1 MKTASTVAR
10 RTLDDLQSP
19 PTGVSAPGTGVS
31 APGIETPVVLPVG
44 ALGARA
50 ADTPWPASSG
60 SSDMSPLIPRR
71 LLALLVAFI
80 ALLAPAVAP
89 SAQAASKPTIVLVH
103 GAFADASGWNGEIAR
118 LERHGYHV
126 VAPANPLRGVSADA
140 AYLRA
145 FLATIKGPIVL
156 VGHSYGGFVI
166 TNAATGNPNVKALVY
181 VAGYSPDTGDSVQ
194 SLGTLGNDGRIGP
207 ATLDLRPYPAPEGSP
222 PLEGY
227 IKLGVFRDIFAA
239 DLPRRQARAMART
252 QRPAALAA
260 LSELSGEPAW
270 KTIPSWYLVPTRDRA
285 IGTDVLLAMAKR
297 IHPRKIVRAKGASH
311 VVMISRPKLTTQVIV
326 RAARSIR

>member
-1 MKTASTVAR
+1 
-10 RTLDDLQSP
+10 
-19 PTGVSAPGTGVS
+19 
-31 APGIETPVVLPVG
+31 
-44 ALGARA
+44 
-50 ADTPWPASSG
+50 
-60 SSDMSPLIPRR
+60 MSPLIPRSV
-71 LLALLVAFI
+71 LALLVAFI

-89 SAQAASKPTIVLVH
+89 SAQAASKPTVVLVH
-103 GAFADASGWNGEIAR
+103 GAFADASGWSSEIAR
-118 LERHGYHV
+118 LERRGYRV

-181 VAGYSPDTGDSVQ
+181 VAGYAPDTGDSVQ
-194 SLGTLGNDGRIGP
+194 SLGTLGNDGQIGP

-227 IKLGVFRDIFAA
+227 IKRGVFRAIFAA
-239 DLPRRQARAMART
+239 DLPRRQARAMALS